1 MGDRHR
7 FGLAITLSAA
17 IAVGAALSAV
27 STVAAA
33 STTRV
38 PVLMYHHIAQ
48 TPPPGSKYPGLY
60 VTPAAFD
67 AQLSAL
73 EAHGW
78 HTITA
83 AALGEAIRSRSSVPL
98 RTFVITL
105 DDGYADGYTTAW
117 PIIKRH
123 GFVATYFVVPGHIG
137 RPGRLTWG
145 MAAELAR
152 SGNEIAN
159 HTMDHVSLPSYHGVA
174 LAAQIDDAAS
184 AIESQLGLLGVS
196 TTVRTFAYPYG
207 HTSAEAMD
215 LLASRRYTVAFT
227 TDFGIASTLET
238 EPLLSPRVRVSRGES
253 ASGLLATMGG
263 GRLIVVRG
271 PIDDGL
277 VAPMPSVAAPAA
289 AATAIAA
296 PSTTTLAVAL
306 PAPSRTI
313 QHDDRAAP
321 AVPGRDPGGF
331 APSTAGEVVG
341 IGGLGLLVAT
351 LLASAAMIRRKRR

>member
-1 MGDRHR
+1 
-7 FGLAITLSAA
+7 
-17 IAVGAALSAV
+17 
-27 STVAAA
+27 
-33 STTRV
+33 
-38 PVLMYHHIAQ
+38 
-48 TPPPGSKYPGLY
+48 
-60 VTPAAFD
+60 
-67 AQLSAL
+67 
-73 EAHGW
+73 
-78 HTITA
+78 
-83 AALGEAIRSRSSVPL
+83 
-98 RTFVITL
+98 
-105 DDGYADGYTTAW
+105 
-117 PIIKRH
+117 
-123 GFVATYFVVPGHIG
+123 
-137 RPGRLTWG
+137 
-145 MAAELAR
+145 
-152 SGNEIAN
+152 
-159 HTMDHVSLPSYHGVA
+159 MDHVSLPSYHGVA

-289 AATAIAA
+289 AATA
-296 PSTTTLAVAL
+296 VAL